1 MLREDQ
7 FEIFEMQHDTYECHE
22 ASFKL
27 PRSRAPCR
35 SRKQMAVTANCIH
48 QDYLGLNNTYPP

>member
-7 FEIFEMQHDTYECHE
+7 FEIFEIQHDTYECLE

-48 QDYLGLNNTYPP
+48 QDYLGLNNT